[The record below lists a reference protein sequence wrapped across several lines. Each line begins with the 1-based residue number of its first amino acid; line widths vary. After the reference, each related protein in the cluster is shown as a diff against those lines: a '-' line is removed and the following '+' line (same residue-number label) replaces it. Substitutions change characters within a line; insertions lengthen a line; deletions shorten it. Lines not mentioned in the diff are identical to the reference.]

1 MTSLK
6 VLQQGYVISGGM
18 SYRASSSC
26 VLIEDSGISV
36 LVDPGSCPEV
46 PRLIDRCDI
55 IYLTHSH
62 IDHYMN
68 AGSIPHDAMM
78 DRFYTFEG
86 DRLTEHGLN
95 IPGTGIEIIPTPGHS
110 VDHSSLLVE
119 TDEGRTLIAG
129 DLFWWPDVAPAPAT
143 RKELLTLPDL
153 FATDLKDLG
162 RSRSAVLEKADI
174 IIPGHGAP
182 VNIRALR

>member
-6 VLQQGYVISGGM
+6 LLKQGYVTGGSS

-26 VLIEDSGISV
+26 ALIEDSGIKV
-36 LVDPGSCPEV
+36 LVDPGSSPDV
-46 PRLIDRCDI
+46 PGMVERCDI

-68 AGSIPHDAMM
+68 AGSIPHKAMM

-86 DRLTEHGLN
+86 DRLTEHGLT
-95 IPGTGIEIIPTPGHS
+95 IPDTDIEIIPTPGHS
-110 VDHSSLLVE
+110 VDHSSLLIK
-119 TDEGRTLIAG
+119 TDQGRTLIAG
-129 DLFWWPDVAPAPAT
+129 DLFWWPDAAPAPAT

-162 RSRSAVLEKADI
+162 RSRTAVLEKADI

-182 VNIRALR
+182 VNIQALR